1 MWWLK
6 KNEACKVEARG
17 RSTSRVT
24 LSLVRTYASTGRRM
38 PRYDSIFNK
47 NPPVNTLKSPW
58 LTFLTV
64 SRHNG
69 SAIDPV
75 PRLYLTHNSY
85 VVRDLACRTN
95 KRVSL
100 GLTCSK
106 RCVWFLWE
114 SSRYLNDLYPYSVA
128 NPFQE
133 FKIANDQVLRQWS
146 ITQPLGHPL
155 TCQDH
160 RTLPKYPYPKRIT
173 QDDCLSSGQ
182 FGSTDEVGQKMVEL
196 CASLVN
202 IGDSHQVSPNMTRLA
217 RTGLG
222 LSQL

>member
-1 MWWLK
+1 M
-6 KNEACKVEARG
+6 
-17 RSTSRVT
+17 
-24 LSLVRTYASTGRRM
+24 
-38 PRYDSIFNK
+38 
-47 NPPVNTLKSPW
+47 
-58 LTFLTV
+58 

-106 RCVWFLWE
+106 RYVWFLWE

-133 FKIANDQVLRQWS
+133 FSKW
-146 ITQPLGHPL
+146 
-155 TCQDH
+155 
-160 RTLPKYPYPKRIT
+160 
-173 QDDCLSSGQ
+173 LSSTSMIYHSAFGPRPNLP
-182 FGSTDEVGQKMVEL
+182 GSTNPPQVSVSQKNYTGWLFEPWPVRFNRWGPTENGRALCIPRQYWRLTPSQPQHDPPGSHWFGALTTVGNCREL
-196 CASLVN
+196 WRLLGSSRSIYHADFMHVN
-202 IGDSHQVSPNMTRLA
+202 ITNFRLLI
-217 RTGLG
+217 RLYVKV
-222 LSQL
+222 